1 MKKLHTKRTKSY
13 QIDSEKFLLSK
24 VKYVASPNQDNRPK
38 GSKPEIIVIHGIS
51 LPPGQFGGEY
61 IKDFFLNK
69 LDEAKHKFFQ
79 EIRDLKVSSHLLID
93 RDGKTLQFVPFDRRA
108 WHAGESSFQ
117 GKMKCND
124 FSIGIELE
132 GQDDINYSDSQY
144 KCLVKIIKCLFDL
157 YPDLNARKIVAHSD
171 IAPIRKTDPGFAFD
185 WVKFYELLY
194 KGSL

>member
-13 QIDSEKFLLSK
+13 QIDSEKFLLSR

-144 KCLVKIIKCLFDL
+144 KCLVKIIKCLFDF

>member
-13 QIDSEKFLLSK
+13 QIDSEDFLLSK

-69 LDEAKHKFFQ
+69 MDEAKHKFFQ

-144 KCLVKIIKCLFDL
+144 KCLVKIIKCLFDF

-171 IAPIRKTDPGFAFD
+171 IAPIRKTDPGPAFD
-185 WVKFYELLY
+185 WAKFYELLY

>member
-51 LPPGQFGGEY
+51 LPPGQFGDEY

-79 EIRDLKVSSHLLID
+79 EIRGLKVSSHLLID

-144 KCLVKIIKCLFDL
+144 KCLVKIIKCLFDFD
-157 YPDLNARKIVAHSD
+157 PDLNARKIVAHSD
-171 IAPIRKTDPGFAFD
+171 IAPIRKTDPGPAFD